1 MSDSSLPDLRAHYD
15 AMWARA
21 WPDVSRGDVD
31 CDRHL
36 AGGLDPRRGLTLIA
50 RPGPALAASFE
61 AAQDALLAAD
71 PHQYRQPLPDLHMTV
86 LSLFTVTDDYA
97 PHLAR
102 RADYAAAVRAALD
115 DLPAFAIDF
124 EGITISRGAV
134 LAKGFPRD
142 GTLERLRAR
151 LRDALRARGLDGM
164 LDQRYRLVTAHS
176 TLLRFVAPPP
186 EPARLA
192 VALAAL
198 RDKPLGTMRV
208 DSLQLVVNDWYMSS
222 AAVEPVE
229 TFTLRPPYGAT

>member
-1 MSDSSLPDLRAHYD
+1 MSDLSLPDLRTHYD
-15 AMWARA
+15 AMWDRA
-21 WPDVSRGDVD
+21 WPDVSRGDVE

-36 AGGLDPRRGLTLIA
+36 AGGRDPRRGLTLIA
-50 RPGPALAASFE
+50 RPGPALAARFE
-61 AAQDALLAAD
+61 AVQDALIAAD
-71 PHQYRQPLPDLHMTV
+71 PHQYRQPLSDLQMTV

-102 RADYAAAVRAALD
+102 RADYAAAARAALA
-115 DLPAFAIDF
+115 DLPAFDIDF

-151 LRDALRARGLDGM
+151 LRDALRARGLDGT

-176 TLLRFVAPPP
+176 TVLRFVAPPV

-192 VALAAL
+192 AVLAEM
-198 RDKPLGTMRV
+198 RDVPLGTMRV
-208 DSLQLVVNDWYMSS
+208 DSLQLVINDWYMSS
-222 AAVEPVE
+222 AAVEPVA
-229 TFTLRPPYGAT
+229 TFMLRPPYDAT